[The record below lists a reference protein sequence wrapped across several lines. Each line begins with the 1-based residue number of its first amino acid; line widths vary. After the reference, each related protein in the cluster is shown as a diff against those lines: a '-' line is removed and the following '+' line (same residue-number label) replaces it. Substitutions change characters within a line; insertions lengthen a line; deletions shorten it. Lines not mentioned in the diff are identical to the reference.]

1 MRLRESARAMA
12 SRCSAEVLSGRY
24 RLDDLL
30 GSGGAAD
37 VYRGFDLRLRRPVA
51 VKVFR
56 PGTGIDIEEN
66 SHSEAVILARLHH
79 PGLVTAYDAG
89 QHNGRVFLVMQLVEG
104 DTLKNRIAEG
114 PLSPKATAAL
124 GVDLAHALAH
134 AHEAGIVHR
143 DVKPSNILLDASHRP
158 YLTDFGIS
166 RLLDATTRTA
176 TGTLIGTAAYLSP
189 EQVLGQPVGRPADV
203 YALGLV
209 LLECLTGRLE
219 YDGGPLEAAIAR
231 LHRQP
236 VLPQFLPEQLAAL
249 LRDMTALDE
258 QNRPTARDCARTL
271 AALAET
277 AHLEAGPSAHATS
290 LVASHGPSRTVDR
303 THMNPLSD
311 EDQTAPR
318 TMPARGRTLVAGAT
332 VAVAAVMATAFAVT
346 DASAPPSDDRSAAKA
361 TSAPTGKPDPSD
373 SAGQKVDDRSAARG
387 TGGLA
392 GKPDSPGGAGRE
404 KAARAP
410 ATTPSSDHI
419 PSVGALPGD
428 VPGQSVG
435 PTPHGPG
442 HTSAVDTA
450 TPGSATKTARATPSG
465 TDTSAAATPG
475 GTATEAPHRPPGQA
489 KKTEKAEN
497 KAQQEQAEK
506 TGTER

>member
-1 MRLRESARAMA
+1 MA

-30 GSGGAAD
+30 GSGGAAN

-56 PGTGIDIEEN
+56 PDTGIDIEEN
-66 SHSEAVILARLHH
+66 LHSEAVILARLHH

-89 QHNGRVFLVMQLVEG
+89 QHNGRVFLVMQLIEG
-104 DTLKNRIAEG
+104 NTLRNRIAKG
-114 PLSPKATAAL
+114 PLPPKATAEL
-124 GVDLAHALAH
+124 GIDLAHALAH

-189 EQVLGQPVGRPADV
+189 EQVLGRPVGRPADV

-236 VLPQFLPEQLAAL
+236 VLPHCLPEQLASL

-258 QNRPTARDCARTL
+258 QNRPSASDCARAL
-271 AALAET
+271 AALAGT
-277 AHLEAGPSAHATS
+277 ARLEAGPSSHATS
-290 LVASHGPSRTVDR
+290 LIAGHGPSQTADR
-303 THMNPLSD
+303 THMNPLPD
-311 EDQTAPR
+311 KDQTAPR
-318 TMPARGRTLVAGAT
+318 ATPARGRTLVAGAT
-332 VAVAAVMATAFAVT
+332 VALAAVMATAFAVS
-346 DASAPPSDDRSAAKA
+346 DDSAPPDDDRSATRA
-361 TSAPTGKPDPSD
+361 TSAPTGKSDPPG
-373 SAGQKVDDRSAARG
+373 SAGQKEAATTSAA
-387 TGGLA
+387 
-392 GKPDSPGGAGRE
+392 
-404 KAARAP
+404 AP
-410 ATTPSSDHI
+410 PSDHSA
-419 PSVGALPGD
+419 SVGTLPDD
-428 VPGQSVG
+428 VPGQSAG
-435 PTPHGPG
+435 PASHGPN
-442 HTSAVDTA
+442 HRSAIDAATHSSAARTA
-450 TPGSATKTARATPSG
+450 QATPSD
-465 TDTSAAATPG
+465 TDTPVAATQG
-475 GTATEAPHRPPGQA
+475 GAATEAPHRPPGRA

-497 KAQQEQAEK
+497 KAQQKEAKK
-506 TGTER
+506 TAGER

>member
-1 MRLRESARAMA
+1 MA

-56 PGTGIDIEEN
+56 PGTGIDVEEN
-66 SHSEAVILARLHH
+66 LHSEAVILARMHH

-89 QHNGRVFLVMQLVEG
+89 QHNGRVFLVMQLIEG
-104 DTLKNRIAEG
+104 NTLRNRITEG
-114 PLSPKATAAL
+114 PLSPKATAVL

-143 DVKPSNILLDASHRP
+143 DVKPSNILLDASQRP

-189 EQVLGQPVGRPADV
+189 EQVLGRPVGRPADV

-236 VLPQFLPEQLAAL
+236 VLPHWLPERLAVL

-258 QNRPTARDCARTL
+258 QNRPTARACARTL

-277 AHLEAGPSAHATS
+277 ARLEAGPSAHATS
-290 LVASHGPSRTVDR
+290 LVASPGPSQTADR
-303 THMNPLSD
+303 THRNPLPD
-311 EDQTAPR
+311 KDQAAPR
-318 TMPARGRTLVAGAT
+318 PAPARGRTLVAGAT
-332 VAVAAVMATAFAVT
+332 VALAAVMATAFAVT
-346 DASAPPSDDRSAAKA
+346 DDSAPPGDDRSATRATNAPTGKSDPPDGAGQKEAATTSAAAPPSDHS
-361 TSAPTGKPDPSD
+361 TSAGTLPDSD
-373 SAGQKVDDRSAARG
+373 PPDGAGQKEAATTSAA
-387 TGGLA
+387 
-392 GKPDSPGGAGRE
+392 
-404 KAARAP
+404 AP
-410 ATTPSSDHI
+410 PSDHST
-419 PSVGALPGD
+419 SVGTLPND
-428 VPGQSVG
+428 VPGQSAG
-435 PTPHGPG
+435 PTSRGPN
-442 HTSAVDTA
+442 HSSANNA
-450 TPGSATKTARATPSG
+450 ATPSSTAKTEQTAPG
-465 TDTSAAATPG
+465 ETDTTGAATPG
-475 GTATEAPHRPPGQA
+475 GTATESPHRPPGRT
-489 KKTEKAEN
+489 KKAEETESE
-497 KAQQEQAEK
+497 AQQKEAEK
-506 TGTER
+506 TATER